1 MGNLGQLITCLSYR
15 CINISHCAVKG
26 RELLEVEGRA
36 GGRGGGEVWL
46 LDIPNAFP
54 VRVSSETMPGMSVT
68 TDLVLL
74 QALYKRSS
82 AVTASHHL
90 SLHVQEQIHGPSG
103 LNVCLIV
110 LNAFPFIIRC
120 IPSGQNII

>member
-74 QALYKRSS
+74 QRALQAQQCRNRQPSPQS
-82 AVTASHHL
+82 ACAGTNPWA
-90 SLHVQEQIHGPSG
+90 
-103 LNVCLIV
+103 
-110 LNAFPFIIRC
+110 
-120 IPSGQNII
+120 